1 MEVRIY
7 ITSVNYIYMESA
19 VIKMFQSEKT
29 VLTTKDLALL
39 WRETDANN
47 LKAKIA
53 YYVKRGVLIRLTRG
67 VFAKSTE
74 YDPKELATSLYAPSY
89 VSFETVLREAGV
101 IFQHYDTIFVAGPWS
116 RTNTI
121 DRYIVRSRRL
131 KDEILF
137 NPTGIT
143 IGNTYSIATLERAFL
158 DMIYLFPRYYFD
170 NLRPIDWEK
179 CFELV
184 SVYNNKQMM
193 KRVIE
198 YQKQYA
204 E

>member
-1 MEVRIY
+1 
-7 ITSVNYIYMESA
+7 MESA
-19 VIKMFQSEKT
+19 VIKMFQSTKT
-29 VLTTKDLALL
+29 VLTIKDLALL

-47 LKAKIA
+47 LKAKAA

-67 VFAKSTE
+67 VFAKSKE

-116 RTNTI
+116 RVNTVDHYTI
-121 DRYIVRSRRL
+121 RSRRL

-143 IGNTYSIATLERAFL
+143 MGNTYSIATLERAFL

-184 SVYNNKQMM
+184 GVYNNKQMV
-193 KRVIE
+193 KRLTK
-198 YQKQYA
+198 YQEQYYV